1 MRNTLLRKERF
12 VAMMKKKNPGLT
24 WVILCAVFVTLAYL
38 LMFAALWFTRS
49 FGADVG
55 FDAVLFTL
63 FSDMNGVG
71 TSAVWEAILQVF
83 LPTVLCSAAT
93 FFVLISLPKILLK
106 EKVSEGKRPLYHRLI
121 AAGLALILLVS
132 LTWFSVCR
140 AGLDTYIA
148 ARMDQTTLF
157 EDHYVDPDTVEITF
171 PEEKRNL
178 IYIYL
183 ESMET
188 AYMSEEEGGSSPVN
202 YIPELTEM
210 AKNNLNFSHSDGV
223 GGGRTTIGSTWT
235 IAAMITQTSGI
246 PLCLPNGIWHNGL
259 NNYSQVLPGV
269 TSLTNILKDNG
280 YNQTLMVGSDAS
292 FGGRREYFTQ
302 HGIDQIYDLFTAREE
317 GLIPSDYWNDF
328 WGYEDLYLFQYA
340 KMKLSEIAENDDPFA
355 FTMLTV
361 DTHHPDGYD
370 CLYCEKEYS
379 EHFEQ
384 DEPGNRQFAN
394 VISCSS
400 KQVDEFVKWIQQ
412 QDFYENTTIIISGDH
427 LSMNNYYHSAHTG
440 SDYIRRVYNCIINT
454 PTEAVQA
461 KNRNFTTLDMF
472 PTTLAAIGCE
482 IEGDRLGLGTNL
494 FSDKETLYEE
504 LGYSYL
510 CDEINKISSYYQ
522 NTFLYGKKEN

>member
-1 MRNTLLRKERF
+1 MAKQ
-12 VAMMKKKNPGLT
+12 KNPGKI
-24 WVILCAVFVTLAYL
+24 WVILCGIFVTLAYL
-38 LMFAALWFTRS
+38 LLFAALWFTRS

-63 FSDMNGVG
+63 FSDMHGVG
-71 TSAVWEAILQVF
+71 TAAVWEAILQVF
-83 LPTVLCSAAT
+83 LPTFLCSGTT
-93 FFVLISLPKILLK
+93 FFLLTYLPKLVLK
-106 EKVSEGKRPLYHRLI
+106 GKGYEGKHPLYLRLI
-121 AAGLALILLVS
+121 AAGLSLILLIS
-132 LTWFSVCR
+132 LTWYSVCR

-157 EDHYVDPDTVEITF
+157 EDHYVNPDSVEITF

-202 YIPELTEM
+202 YIPELTRL
-210 AKNNLNFSHSDGV
+210 AKDNLNFSHSDGI

-235 IAAMITQTSGI
+235 IAAMISQTAGI

-269 TSLTNILKDNG
+269 TSLTNILEDNG
-280 YNQTLMVGSDAS
+280 YDQTLMVGSDAS

-302 HGIDQIYDLFTAREE
+302 HGIDRVYDLFTAREE
-317 GLIPSDYWNDF
+317 GLILSDYWNDF
-328 WGYEDLYLFQYA
+328 WGFEDLYLFQYA
-340 KMKLSEIAENDDPFA
+340 KMKLTEIAKRDAPFA

-361 DTHHPDGYD
+361 DTHHPDGYN
-370 CLYCEKEYS
+370 CRYCNTTYDEY
-379 EHFEQ
+379 FE
-384 DEPGNRQFAN
+384 DYEPGNQQFAN

-400 KQVDEFVKWIQQ
+400 KQVNEFVEWIQE
-412 QDFYENTTIIISGDH
+412 QDFYENTTVIITGDH
-427 LSMNNYYHSAHTG
+427 LSMNNTYHNVHTS
-440 SDYIRRVYNCIINT
+440 SDYIRRVYNCVINS
-454 PTEAVQA
+454 PVEAVQE

-482 IEGDRLGLGTNL
+482 IEGERLGLGTNL
-494 FSDKETLYEE
+494 FSDKKTLYEE

-510 CDEINKISSYYQ
+510 CDEINKVSYYYQ
-522 NTFLYGKKEN
+522 NTFLYGKKN